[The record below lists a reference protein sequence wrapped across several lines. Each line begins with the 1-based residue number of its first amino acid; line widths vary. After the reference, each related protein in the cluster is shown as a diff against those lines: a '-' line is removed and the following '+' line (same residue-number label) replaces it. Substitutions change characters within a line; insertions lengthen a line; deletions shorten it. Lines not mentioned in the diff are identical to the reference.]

1 MKIVQICFEIYE
13 KERSPETLL
22 LVAICLEF
30 QLKMDRSQTSILPQ
44 SVFKTEFIEELCK
57 S

>member
-13 KERSPETLL
+13 KESSPERLL

-30 QLKMDRSQTSILPQ
+30 
-44 SVFKTEFIEELCK
+44 
-57 S
+57 